1 MYVFMYIYIH
11 IYMNCLNDH
20 VRKPI
25 NMQKYKKIYT
35 FKHYCIFTRFVKI
48 HFYIF
53 RVFRLD

>member
-1 MYVFMYIYIH
+1 
-11 IYMNCLNDH
+11 MNCLNDH

-53 RVFRLD
+53 SFQT